1 MIIVYFCTP
10 PELVVQ
16 RHRKHLLFFG
26 NNVYFQT
33 PLNATKGMIISFNGT
48 CVVCFQTDTNKK
60 EHQYFHVHFDVEYED
75 KHLMLPQLHVPIMFS
90 FRLPMKV
97 SLCFAVIIFIG
108 TNIAS
113 AVSARKYQDQSTA
126 LPLYLL
132 YIRVA
137 INDTL
142 FVIMG
147 LLLSFCII
155 RIVKI
160 SAASVVLEAKVM
172 IYK

>member
-1 MIIVYFCTP
+1 MRNIKIC
-10 PELVVQ
+10 
-16 RHRKHLLFFG
+16 LLWLYLIYNFE
-26 NNVYFQT
+26 V
-33 PLNATKGMIISFNGT
+33 S
-48 CVVCFQTDTNKK
+48 
-60 EHQYFHVHFDVEYED
+60 VHFNTDVELDD
-75 KHLMLPQLHVPIMFS
+75 KHVTQQQSNNILVS

-97 SLCFAVIIFIG
+97 SLCVAVIIFIG

-147 LLLSFCII
+147 LLLSVCIF

-160 SAASVVLEAKVM
+160 SAASVVLEAKVEYFNRDVLCGNM
-172 IYK
+172 IYW

>member
-1 MIIVYFCTP
+1 M
-10 PELVVQ
+10 
-16 RHRKHLLFFG
+16 R
-26 NNVYFQT
+26 
-33 PLNATKGMIISFNGT
+33 FNS
-48 CVVCFQTDTNKK
+48 
-60 EHQYFHVHFDVEYED
+60 VHFNTDVEFDD
-75 KHLMLPQLHVPIMFS
+75 KRVTQQQSNNILVS

-97 SLCFAVIIFIG
+97 SLCVAVIIFIG
-108 TNIAS
+108 TNVAS

-147 LLLSFCII
+147 LLLSVCIF

-160 SAASVVLEAKVM
+160 SAASVVLEAKVKYFNRDVLCGNM
-172 IYK
+172 IYW

>member
-1 MIIVYFCTP
+1 
-10 PELVVQ
+10 
-16 RHRKHLLFFG
+16 
-26 NNVYFQT
+26 
-33 PLNATKGMIISFNGT
+33 
-48 CVVCFQTDTNKK
+48 
-60 EHQYFHVHFDVEYED
+60 
-75 KHLMLPQLHVPIMFS
+75 
-90 FRLPMKV
+90 MKV

-172 IYK
+172 IFK